1 MKESILLVDDEK
13 IFNFISTKILQG
25 MGVSDEIHTATN
37 GDSAIELINNYFSG
51 VRSIPRL
58 ILIDLNMPVMDG
70 FAFIEAFQRLH
81 IANKDRAVL
90 AVLTS
95 SSNQQDK
102 DRARALGIKYFLTKP
117 ISEREIRDVLVEA
130 GILGDKKS

>member
-13 IFNFISTKILQG
+13 IFNFISTKVLEG
-25 MGVSDEIHTATN
+25 MGISDEIHTATN
-37 GDSAIELINNYFSG
+37 GNSALELINNYFSG
-51 VRSIPRL
+51 TRSVPRL

-81 IANKDRAVL
+81 IANKERAVL

-102 DRARALGIKYFLTKP
+102 DRAKSLGIKHFLTKP
-117 ISEREIRDVLVEA
+117 ISELEIREVLVAA
-130 GILGDKKS
+130 GIL

>member
-13 IFNFISTKILQG
+13 IFNFISTKVLEG
-25 MGVSDEIHTATN
+25 MGISDEIHTATN
-37 GDSAIELINNYFSG
+37 GNSALELINNYFSG
-51 VRSIPRL
+51 TRSVPRL

-81 IANKDRAVL
+81 IANQERAVL

-102 DRARALGIKYFLTKP
+102 DRAKSLGIKHFLTKP
-117 ISEREIRDVLVEA
+117 ISELEIREVLVAA
-130 GILGDKKS
+130 GIL

>member
-13 IFNFISTKILQG
+13 IFNFISTKVLEG
-25 MGVSDEIHTATN
+25 MGVSDEIHAATN
-37 GDSAIELINNYFSG
+37 GNSAIELINNYFSG
-51 VRSIPRL
+51 TRPIPRL

-70 FAFIEAFQRLH
+70 FAFIEAFQRLP
-81 IANKDRAVL
+81 IANKEKAVL

-102 DRARALGIKYFLTKP
+102 DRAKALGIKHFLTKP
-117 ISEREIRDVLVEA
+117 LSEPDIRRVLEAA
-130 GILGDKKS
+130 GIL